1 MAKEQNEKQ
10 HVPMTQNQILNCL
23 YDLCWLNMLTNS
35 LANCKRKIKG
45 IQSITYILRSDLNLI
60 VTMLD
65 ETNLKKSAMDLWDA
79 EEKLGYPTLKDRS
92 AIMSKTTKDIFLPTK
107 LRPKVLKLHKFK
119 MQAIGLYENHRRSN

>member
-35 LANCKRKIKG
+35 LANCKRKRKG

-65 ETNLKKSAMDLWDA
+65 EKNLKKSAMDLWDA

-107 LRPKVLKLHKFK
+107 L
-119 MQAIGLYENHRRSN
+119 